1 MRIRANRGWRAAN
14 GPGSLTI
21 GHWSWIIDHLSSVI
35 RHDEPERKHRG
46 ATRTGFTLIEVI
58 LAIAIATGILVVALV
73 FYQQAAHLRS
83 QVIEEAERLSAI
95 RLVMERVTADLR
107 SAFAQPQIG
116 FTGTTDSME
125 FVVARPPDLTAFPA
139 APASDLRK
147 VYYYLAASLE
157 GTNFVIT
164 GLDRTEETLLT
175 KPTAT
180 GNSTQITPP
189 GPLAV
194 ATNSATVLPLATEI
208 QFVRFRYWD
217 GTGWL
222 EAWDA
227 PELPYAVEVTLGA
240 EALPEDEV
248 PEAYSAEVFR
258 RVILLPGRRS
268 KEDDWWAA
276 L

>member
-1 MRIRANRGWRAAN
+1 MK
-14 GPGSLTI
+14 
-21 GHWSWIIDHLSSVI
+21 LSEA
-35 RHDEPERKHRG
+35 RTKK
-46 ATRTGFTLIEVI
+46 ATRTTAFTLIEVI
-58 LAIAIATGILVVALV
+58 LAVSIATGILVVALV
-73 FYQQAAHLRS
+73 FYQQAANLRS
-83 QVIEEAERLSAI
+83 QLIEEAERLSAI

-107 SAFAQPQIG
+107 SAFALPQVG

-125 FVVARPPDLTAFPA
+125 FVVARPPDLTGFSI

-164 GLDRTEETLLT
+164 GFDRTEETLIS
-175 KPTAT
+175 KPAPT
-180 GNSTQITPP
+180 GNAAQIAAPP
-189 GPLAV
+189 VSG
-194 ATNSATVLPLATEI
+194 ATNSQLVAPLATEI
-208 QFVRFRYWD
+208 QFVRLRYWD

-240 EALPEDEV
+240 EALPENEV
-248 PEAYSAEVFR
+248 PEAYSAEFFR
-258 RVILLPGRRS
+258 RVILLPARRS
-268 KEDDWWAA
+268 TEDDWWAA

>member
-1 MRIRANRGWRAAN
+1 MRTQANRGRRVDD
-14 GPGSLTI
+14 GRRSFVI
-21 GHWSWIIDHLSSVI
+21 SHWCLLPRQDV
-35 RHDEPERKHRG
+35 PEWKDRRG
-46 ATRTGFTLIEVI
+46 RRTAFTLIEVI
-58 LAIAIATGILVVALV
+58 LAVTIATGILVVALV

-83 QVIEEAERLSAI
+83 QLIEEAERLSAV
-95 RLVMERVTADLR
+95 RLVMERISADLR

-125 FVVARPPDLTAFPA
+125 FVVTRPPNLTAFPA

-164 GLDRTEETLLT
+164 GLDRTEETLLA
-175 KPTAT
+175 KPAAT
-180 GNSTQITPP
+180 GSAAQITPP
-189 GPLAV
+189 APVTG
-194 ATNSATVLPLATEI
+194 ATNSAVVEPLATEI
-208 QFVRFRYWD
+208 QFVRLRYWD

-227 PELPYAVEVTLGA
+227 PDLPFAVEVSLGT
-240 EALPEDEV
+240 EPLPEDEV
-248 PEAYSAEVFR
+248 AEAYSAELFR

-268 KEDDWWAA
+268 TDDWWAA